1 MRMDGLLVEK
11 IAGDRDDVFA
21 VIGIFRELDGFALKF
36 AAAQLDGVRKVS
48 DLNARI
54 VVVELAGNLPALG
67 AEKIGKHVAQS
78 ALASMAQVQGAGGI
92 RRNVLEKHRFPFMLA
107 VRAVSLALTKHFA
120 DDRHAGI
127 LRNANV
133 DEARSGDLDRVY
145 RLGKGRI
152 SLHGGDKLLGDCTGI
167 FLQATG
173 QLQSAGAGDVAV
185 RRILRALKRH
195 RGVFGAEFGESSGD
209 ELLNGFFLIVEHGRE
224 RASKYCGR

>member
-92 RRNVLEKHRFPFMLA
+92 RRNVLEKHRW
-107 VRAVSLALTKHFA
+107 
-120 DDRHAGI
+120 
-127 LRNANV
+127 
-133 DEARSGDLDRVY
+133 
-145 RLGKGRI
+145 I